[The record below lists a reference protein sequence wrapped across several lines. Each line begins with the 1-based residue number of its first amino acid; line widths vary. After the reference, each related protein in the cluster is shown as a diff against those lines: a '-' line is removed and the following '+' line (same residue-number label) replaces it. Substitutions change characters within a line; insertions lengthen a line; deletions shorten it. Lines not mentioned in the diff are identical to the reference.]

1 MRMPRNILL
10 IGSILV
16 LGLNY
21 SIGRA
26 QENDPSTTTVRPMH
40 QQSAS
45 RHEDP
50 PPPEVDSP
58 SVPEGMT
65 LDEVLELAANPPPSS
80 YPDAV
85 MDDAVYAFT
94 LFEQLEYRA
103 RRGGGD
109 PLGWSAQGWI
119 GRDFDKFRWKSE
131 GKAVFE
137 GLDEGESGTDLLYS
151 RLISPFWDFQIGA
164 QYANEWTGNG
174 DYEDTWSGAIGLQG
188 LAPYMFEL
196 DNTLYVSEH
205 GDVSFGFEAEYH
217 TRITQRLVLQP
228 RTELSL
234 YAQDITEMGIGA
246 GLSDLSLELRLRY
259 EIRREFAPYLGIR
272 FEYLVGETG
281 NLAEAAGLDASSVF
295 YLAGLR
301 VAF

>member
-1 MRMPRNILL
+1 MLTPRDILL
-10 IGSILV
+10 VGAILV
-16 LGLNY
+16 LGLN
-21 SIGRA
+21 STSRA
-26 QENDPSTTTVRPMH
+26 QENAPPTTKERPTH
-40 QQSAS
+40 EQSAS
-45 RHEDP
+45 RHEGP
-50 PPPEVDSP
+50 APPEIGSP

-65 LDEVLELAANPPPSS
+65 LDEVLELAAGPPPAS
-80 YPDAV
+80 YPDV
-85 MDDAVYAFT
+85 VPDDAVYAFA

-103 RRGGGD
+103 QSGGRD

-131 GKAVFE
+131 GQAVFE

-151 RLISPFWDFQIGA
+151 RLITPFWDFQIGA

-188 LAPYMFEL
+188 LAPYLFEV

-205 GDVSFGFEAEYH
+205 GDVSLGFEAEYH
-217 TRITQRLVLQP
+217 VRITQRLVLQP

-234 YAQDITEMGIGA
+234 YAQDISERGIGA
-246 GLSDLSLELRLRY
+246 GLSSLSLDLRLRY
-259 EIRREFAPYLGIR
+259 EIKREFAPYLGIR
-272 FEYLVGETG
+272 SEYLVGETG
-281 NLAEAAGLDASSVF
+281 NLAEAAGLDTSSVF